1 MSRTKLGDLLL
12 DAGLI
17 DEVQL
22 KIALEEQKLRG
33 ARFGSTLIGLH
44 FIDENVLTAFLSR
57 QLNMACVSLNS
68 MEIPH
73 SVLAKIPRGVALRYH
88 TIPVRQDGSRL
99 HVALADPMDSETL
112 AALEEQTGMMI
123 IPMVAPQSSIEEAIA
138 RYYPEEKPKPGGGV
152 GTEAGLFPEL
162 VKEIEEAEV
171 FGRQFREVNNRLDRI
186 EAALAEIRELL
197 SQGKGSQ

>member
-22 KIALEEQKLRG
+22 RIALEEQKLRG
-33 ARFGSTLIGLH
+33 TRFGSTLIGLH

-57 QLNMACVSLNS
+57 QLNMACVSLNTL
-68 MEIPH
+68 EIPR

-88 TIPVRQDGSRL
+88 TIPVRQEGSRL

-112 AALEEQTGMMI
+112 GALEEHTGMMI

-138 RYYPEEKPKPGGGV
+138 RYYPEDKAKPAGGV
-152 GTEAGLFPEL
+152 GTDAGLFPEL
-162 VKEIEEAEV
+162 IKEIEEMEV
-171 FGRQFREVNNRLDRI
+171 FGRQFRDVNARLDRM

-197 SQGKGSQ
+197 TKPSGVK